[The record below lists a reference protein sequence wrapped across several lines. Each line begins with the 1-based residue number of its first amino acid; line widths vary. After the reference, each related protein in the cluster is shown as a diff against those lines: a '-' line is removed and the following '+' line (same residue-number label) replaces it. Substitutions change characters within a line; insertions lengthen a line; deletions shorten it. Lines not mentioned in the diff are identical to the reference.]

1 MRICNIEDRGGMG
14 NMSVKSSF
22 NSLLGFCKSGLSAVH
37 MNFGL
42 GCSFVYI
49 G

>member
-1 MRICNIEDRGGMG
+1 MRICNIEDRGGLG
-14 NMSVKSSF
+14 NMRVKSSF
-22 NSLLGFCKSGLSAVH
+22 NCLLGFCKSLLSAVH

-42 GCSFVYI
+42 GYSFVYI